1 MRVKGLEPP
10 RLAAPDPK
18 SGASANFATPAT
30 STKHNGFFGCGKP
43 KTELSSP
50 WHCFGMDQ
58 LEEIL
63 GRTRL
68 LARTKALDIPS
79 ATQLA
84 IDKAAEDHDGPL
96 DEALLSDQINLELTG
111 LGVLQRLLDDPEIEE
126 IWINRPNEI
135 HYFGANGHK
144 LLKTEVSATQIRNLC
159 FRMLAFSKRRVDR
172 TMPYVDA
179 ALKDGSRLHIVIP
192 EVTGEHWA
200 INIRK
205 FNKPNITLAQ
215 LQVLGSVTPEQV
227 ELLSNAMTT
236 GKSVLVSGATQA
248 GKTTLMTAMLA
259 ATKSQDRIIS
269 CEDTFEL
276 SLSQSDWVAM
286 QTRPAG
292 AEGAPEIS
300 LRELVRQALRM
311 RPDRLVIGEVRGAEA
326 LDMLIALNSGIPG
339 LCTLHANSAAAAIRK
354 LMTLPLLAKENISDA
369 FLRPT
374 VLGAFDLVVFCS
386 RNQLGQRK
394 VSEIL
399 EVTSELF

>member
-30 STKHNGFFGCGKP
+30 PTKHNGFLGCGKP
-43 KTELSSP
+43 KTKLFGS

-63 GRTRL
+63 GKTRF
-68 LARTKALDIPS
+68 LARTKALDVRA

-84 IDKAAEDHDGPL
+84 IDRAAEVHHGPL
-96 DEALLSDQINLELTG
+96 DEALLSAQANLELTG
-111 LGVLQRLLDDPEIEE
+111 LGVLQPLLDDPEIEE

-144 LLKTEVSATQIRNLC
+144 LLVTEVSATQIRNLC
-159 FRMLAFSKRRVDR
+159 FRMLSFSRRRVDR
-172 TMPYVDA
+172 MTPYVDA

-192 EVTGEHWA
+192 EVTSEHWA
-200 INIRK
+200 VNIRK
-205 FNKPNITLAQ
+205 FNKPNVTLAQ
-215 LQVLGSVTPEQV
+215 LQELGSVTHHQV
-227 ELLSNAMTT
+227 GVLSDAMTK

-259 ATKSQDRIIS
+259 ASNSQDRIIS

-276 SLSQSDWVAM
+276 SLKQSDWVAM

-292 AEGAPEIS
+292 SEGAPEIS

-339 LCTLHANSAAAAIRK
+339 LCTLHADSAKAAIRK
-354 LMTLPLLAKENISDA
+354 LMTLPLLAGENISDA

-386 RNQLGQRK
+386 RDELGQRK

-399 EVTSELF
+399 EVTSELL